1 MPAAARSGASR
12 SSPGPRAPGRN
23 PGAVCEKIAAY
34 RELGCEGFMPWASDY
49 PDTETLTL
57 FAEQVIPQFR

>member
-1 MPAAARSGASR
+1 
-12 SSPGPRAPGRN
+12 
-23 PGAVCEKIAAY
+23 
-34 RELGCEGFMPWASDY
+34 MPWASDY